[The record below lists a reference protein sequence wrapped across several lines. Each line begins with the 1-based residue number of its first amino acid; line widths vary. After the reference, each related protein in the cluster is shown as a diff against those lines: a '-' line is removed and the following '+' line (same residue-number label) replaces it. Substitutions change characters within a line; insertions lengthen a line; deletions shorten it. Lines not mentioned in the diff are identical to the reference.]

1 MKLFFT
7 LILIILPNLAL
18 AQIKVVA
25 SIKPLTLILQEIG
38 GNQLIIEQ
46 LIPDQASHHDYPLKM
61 SDHRKLHRADLI
73 VWVGPELE
81 SFLNRPLSNFPANKI
96 ISLEKLADLQWP
108 EEKEDENENHHHS
121 HDPHLWLNPQNVIV
135 IVKQLTKELATL
147 DKKNAARYQQHANDF
162 IQSLEQLDKQTLEQ
176 LAPFKDRGF
185 AVYHHGYSHF
195 VERYH
200 LKQLG
205 YLNLT
210 PERKTGAKHLNQLL
224 KRLKTDGKCIFG
236 EPSVDND
243 QLLTIAET
251 HQLRVGFLDL
261 MGIKAN
267 SYQQL
272 MQSLA
277 DSFSTCLS
285 DGSR

>member
-1 MKLFFT
+1 MKLFFA
-7 LILIILPNLAL
+7 LILIILPNLVL

-38 GNQLIIEQ
+38 GDQLTIQQ

-61 SDHRKLHRADLI
+61 SDHRKLHNADFI

-81 SFLNRPLSNFPANKI
+81 SFLNRPLSNLPQHKI
-96 ISLEKLADLQWP
+96 ISLEKLTGIQWP
-108 EEKEDENENHHHS
+108 HEESGNDHHHN
-121 HDPHLWLNPQNVIV
+121 HDPHLWLNPKNVIV
-135 IVKQLTKELATL
+135 AVKQLTKELVSL
-147 DKKNAARYQQHANDF
+147 DKKNAVTYQQNANDF
-162 IQSLEQLDKQTLEQ
+162 ILRLENLDKQIFEQ
-176 LAPFKDRGF
+176 LTPLKDRGF

-195 VERYH
+195 VERYR

-267 SYQQL
+267 NYQQL
-272 MQSLA
+272 MQSLVE
-277 DSFSTCLS
+277 SFSTCLS
-285 DGSR
+285 DRSR

>member
-7 LILIILPNLAL
+7 LLLIILPNLAS

-38 GNQLIIEQ
+38 GDKLAIEQ

-61 SDHRKLHRADLI
+61 SDHRKLHKADLI

-81 SFLNRPLSNFPANKI
+81 SFLNRPLSNLSQNKI
-96 ISLEKLADLQWP
+96 VSLEKLTGIQWP
-108 EEKEDENENHHHS
+108 HEESEHDHHQGQ
-121 HDPHLWLNPQNVIV
+121 DPHLWLNPQNVIV
-135 IVKQLTKELATL
+135 VVKHITKKLMSL
-147 DKKNAARYQQHANDF
+147 DKKNAVTYQQNANNF
-162 IQSLEQLDKQTLEQ
+162 ILRLENLDKQIFEQ
-176 LAPFKDRGF
+176 LTPLKDRGF

-251 HQLRVGFLDL
+251 HQLRVGILDL
-261 MGIKAN
+261 MGVEAKN
-267 SYQQL
+267 YQQL
-272 MQSLA
+272 MQSLVQ
-277 DSFSTCLS
+277 SFSTCLS
-285 DGSR
+285 DRSR

>member
-7 LILIILPNLAL
+7 LLLIILPNLVS

-38 GNQLIIEQ
+38 GDKLTIEQ

-61 SDHRKLHRADLI
+61 SDHRKLHKADMI

-81 SFLNRPLSNFPANKI
+81 SFLNRPLSNLPQNKI
-96 ISLEKLADLQWP
+96 ISLEKLTGIEWP
-108 EEKEDENENHHHS
+108 HEENGNDHHHN
-121 HDPHLWLNPQNVIV
+121 HDPHLWLNPKNVMV
-135 IVKQLTKELATL
+135 VAKQLTKEFISL
-147 DKKNAARYQQHANDF
+147 DKKNAATYQQNANDF
-162 IQSLEQLDKQTLEQ
+162 ILRLENLDKQIFEQ
-176 LAPFKDRGF
+176 LTPLRDRGF

-195 VERYH
+195 VERYD

-261 MGIKAN
+261 MGVEAKN
-267 SYQQL
+267 YQQL
-272 MQSLA
+272 MQSLTK
-277 DSFSTCLS
+277 SVSTCLS